1 MYKKIPHQNYIYKS
15 GKPEMSL
22 GDSSLDS
29 ESFNEIEEQPKKEN
43 NIIISENYF
52 EIPKENEIPPIHI
65 PFNDQ
70 ELFPQNKQ
78 YICYCSATK
87 DTERGVI
94 RRNTNNKEDNF
105 SIKKQFNLTKENNRY
120 SNINLIC
127 QNNCRFLNSLQDEND
142 NEDEDI
148 VNNEISV
155 NFIEEIINDN
165 DNNNDKIKKGNQVEI
180 LLDNNIS
187 KIYSNSDISNNNI
200 NNNNNMNKV
209 NNDKINEIKKENL
222 IKKNEISENI
232 KKIIQNINKNKF
244 EWNNRKEEIKNND
257 VNIGNKDNNSSQY
270 FAENSE
276 NKENLIRNGN
286 YDTEVNINLNKMKMK
301 NGNNEDMSQINKS
314 KMKNCKND
322 INKNL
327 NSIFFELKNN
337 KSNVISLS
345 KSKSSKK
352 SAFIKKRF
360 KAILNQTKKYKIFQ
374 NFLSVSIDTS
384 ILYTLD
390 DDMNSLLLN
399 PKITYNYPYNNLEKD
414 LE

>member
-1 MYKKIPHQNYIYKS
+1 M
-15 GKPEMSL
+15 
-22 GDSSLDS
+22 
-29 ESFNEIEEQPKKEN
+29 
-43 NIIISENYF
+43 
-52 EIPKENEIPPIHI
+52 
-65 PFNDQ
+65 
-70 ELFPQNKQ
+70 
-78 YICYCSATK
+78 T
-87 DTERGVI
+87 
-94 RRNTNNKEDNF
+94 F
-105 SIKKQFNLTKENNRY
+105 S
-120 SNINLIC
+120 
-127 QNNCRFLNSLQDEND
+127 D
-142 NEDEDI
+142 NE
-148 VNNEISV
+148 N
-155 NFIEEIINDN
+155 
-165 DNNNDKIKKGNQVEI
+165 
-180 LLDNNIS
+180 
-187 KIYSNSDISNNNI
+187 
-200 NNNNNMNKV
+200 
-209 NNDKINEIKKENL
+209 
-222 IKKNEISENI
+222 
-232 KKIIQNINKNKF
+232 
-244 EWNNRKEEIKNND
+244 
-257 VNIGNKDNNSSQY
+257 
-270 FAENSE
+270 
-276 NKENLIRNGN
+276 
-286 YDTEVNINLNKMKMK
+286 MK